1 MEGVTDM
8 KIGHLKQLNHFLA
21 AVNQSQGVL
30 WLESAE
36 GDRYNLKSTFCQYLA
51 LGKLLEEHSDE
62 LELVCS
68 CKEDEA
74 LFYPLL
80 AREPSEGK

>member
-1 MEGVTDM
+1 M
-8 KIGHLKQLNHFLA
+8 KIGNLKQLNRFVA
-21 AVNQSQGVL
+21 AVNESQGAL

-36 GDRYNLKSTFCQYLA
+36 GDRYNLKSAFCQYLA
-51 LGKLLEEHSDE
+51 LDKLLMEHGNE

-80 AREPSEGK
+80 EREPGEA